1 MILVEGYRGWDVTK
15 QDDTHSY
22 SGAGSAALFAL
33 KKVVLTDDDSGLAG
47 PTRM

>member
-15 QDDTHSY
+15 QHDTHSY
-22 SGAGSAALFAL
+22 SGAGGAALFAL

-47 PTRM
+47 RTRM